1 MKRIDVIIKTTKL
14 DDVNSAFRI
23 CTEGTGDD
31 AV

>member
-14 DDVNSAFRI
+14 IDDNNAFRI
-23 CTEGTGDD
+23 CTEETGDD